1 LGSCAFYFQWTE
13 IEYPNDFPTDKKEWK
28 YLYFS
33 GDIGSVSDN
42 IPANIMFKGHQTPY
56 WDNCDKCIVMESTY
70 GGRVRQKDDL
80 FRRKINKLSE
90 ILNEAASKEGVIL
103 IPAFALDRSQQILLD
118 LYYIFKNTPSDA
130 QSEDIES
137 MDWLDILVFL
147 CKDIYP
153 DRLHLK
159 IETLQCE
166 DKKTRSVRNKL
177 RGEIV
182 SMCKE
187 NNIVPDKNNFGVLR
201 NDLQEAIASLFD
213 KYNIKKPIN
222 IIQEAKR
229 EPNFTFDSPLV
240 EKVNEVYLKHLT
252 DEAFS
257 VKDDKRKFKYLSDS
271 FLKEFGI
278 AGGNLHEQKNEIQTL
293 LSRFLKN
300 SRRVK
305 IIVSAAGMCDEG
317 RVLELLEKYLPDEK
331 ATVILTGFQAKG
343 TNGLSLKNLS
353 NGKYDEN
360 NEKEKI
366 PLKLRNS
373 DLRLAD
379 VKCAIKDMSEYYSGH
394 ADQEQLIDYITPD
407 ERNTG
412 NITVLLNHG
421 TNEAREELKGK
432 IEERRSGT
440 KVLLPE
446 FNQWLN
452 IATLEYEPEDIEFEK
467 NVQFAFV
474 KVADI
479 HLYYPIGYDGEK
491 LQSII
496 DYIGEL

>member
-33 GDIGSVSDN
+33 GDIGSVSDKVLSN
-42 IPANIMFKGHQTPY
+42 ILFKGHQTPY
-56 WDNCDKCIVMESTY
+56 WDKYDKCIVMESTY
-70 GGRVRQKDDL
+70 GETVRQKNDL
-80 FRRKINKLSE
+80 FQRKIAKFSE
-90 ILNEAASKEGVIL
+90 ILNEASSKNGVIL

-130 QSEDIES
+130 QSDDIGIC
-137 MDWLDILVFL
+137 DWKTILNHL
-147 CKDIYP
+147 CKGIYL

-159 IETLQCE
+159 IETLQGNE
-166 DKKTRSVRNKL
+166 KKAVWKKL

-182 SMCKE
+182 SICRK
-187 NNIVPDKNNFGVLR
+187 NNIIPNETNFGVIE
-201 NDLQEAIASLFD
+201 DDIQEAVASLFD
-213 KYNIKKPIN
+213 KYNIKKPAN
-222 IIQEAKR
+222 IIQEMSGGI
-229 EPNFTFDSPLV
+229 NFTFDSPLI
-240 EKVNEVYLKHLT
+240 EKVNEVYLKRLT
-252 DEAFS
+252 SEACS
-257 VKDDKRKFKYLSDS
+257 DKYKKRKFKYLADS
-271 FLKEFGI
+271 FLTKFGI
-278 AGGNLHEQKNEIQTL
+278 GEGDLPEQKNEIKTL
-293 LSRFLKN
+293 LSHFLKN

-305 IIVSAAGMCDEG
+305 IIVSASGMCDEG
-317 RVLELLEKYLPDEK
+317 RVPELLEKYLLDEN
-331 ATVILTGFQAKG
+331 ATVILTGFQALG
-343 TNGLSLKNLS
+343 TNGFLLKNLA

-360 NEKEKI
+360 NEKEKNS
-366 PLKLRNS
+366 LKLRNS
-373 DLRLAD
+373 EIWLDEIR
-379 VKCAIKDMSEYYSGH
+379 CAIKDMSEYYSGH
-394 ADQEQLIDYITPD
+394 ADQDQLIDYVTPD

-421 TNEAREELKGK
+421 TNKAREKLKCK
-432 IEERRSGT
+432 IEERHNGT

-446 FNQWLN
+446 FNQWFN

-474 KVADI
+474 KVDDI